1 MTNSEMSR
9 IAILEKL
16 RAVELPPADHPMADG
31 MLMGAIEYPDV
42 IAQFIENAELVGA
55 TVHRVGLDE
64 VADSWTDI
72 CKGFEAGPVA
82 NVAIPAVEDQDLT
95 EDSPHS
101 AASLVVFGTSG
112 EVAVA
117 ENGAIWVSDTMLKH
131 RVALCLTQ
139 HLVLVVSADCIVNNM
154 HEAYQRLENVRAS
167 YGTFISG
174 PSKTADIEQSLVI
187 GAHGARTLDI
197 IVVDD

>member
-1 MTNSEMSR
+1 MSR
-9 IAILEKL
+9 AAILEKL
-16 RAVELPPADHPMADG
+16 RAVELPHAEHPLADG
-31 MLMGAIEYPDV
+31 MLTGAIEYPDV
-42 IAQFIENAELVGA
+42 VAQFIDNAEMVGA
-55 TVHRVGLDE
+55 TVHRVGVDE
-64 VADSWTDI
+64 VASSWIDI
-72 CKGFEAGPVA
+72 CKGFEAGPA
-82 NVAIPAVEDQDLT
+82 GNVSIPTVEDHDLA
-95 EDSPHS
+95 EHSPHS

-139 HLVLVVSADCIVNNM
+139 HLVLVVNADCIVNNM
-154 HEAYQRLENVRAS
+154 HDAYQRIENVRES
-167 YGTFISG
+167 YGAFISG

-197 IVVDD
+197 IVVDG